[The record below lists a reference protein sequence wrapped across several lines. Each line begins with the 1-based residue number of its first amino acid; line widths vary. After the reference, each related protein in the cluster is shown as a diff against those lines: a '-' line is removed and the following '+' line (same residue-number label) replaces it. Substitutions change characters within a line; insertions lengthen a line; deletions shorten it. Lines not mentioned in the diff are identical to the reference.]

1 MAEKNFVTALVAQNA
16 TETTK
21 TQASTDGYTVPQG
34 VSKLV
39 EIGLQIVMAGVTTL
53 ESISAIL
60 EIESSDAAVFGVQ
73 QFVTP
78 TIVPLGTDVAPV
90 IPAAIHDCDI
100 AVAPG
105 SHLLFGVTFN
115 AALTITPSWRVFG
128 KFR

>member
-39 EIGLQIVMAGVTTL
+39 EAGL
-53 ESISAIL
+53 
-60 EIESSDAAVFGVQ
+60 

-90 IPAAIHDCDI
+90 IPAYIHDCDI

-105 SHLLFGVTFN
+105 SHLMFGVTFN
-115 AALTITPSWRVFG
+115 AALTINPSWRVFG
-128 KFR
+128 KLR